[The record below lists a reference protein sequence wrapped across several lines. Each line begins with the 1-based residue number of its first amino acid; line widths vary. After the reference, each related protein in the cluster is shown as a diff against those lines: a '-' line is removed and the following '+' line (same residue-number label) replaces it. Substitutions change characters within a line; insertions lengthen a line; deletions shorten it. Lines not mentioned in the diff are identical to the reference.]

1 MQLGYALNLIGKY
14 STSTVPVLCPRT
26 TEEVSTSAELAG
38 LGLMYRFDT
47 ETSTGYIVGVLLLVG
62 FSTGLTLQTSRSH
75 SEYPKGADVG

>member
-47 ETSTGYIVGVLLLVG
+47 ETSTGYIVGVLLLVIPRA
-62 FSTGLTLQTSRSH
+62 LTW
-75 SEYPKGADVG
+75 ADDVPQLS